1 MRWGL
6 SLLVLGIFTAVM
18 GIGCGDG
25 EKEATTVRPTATIE
39 PSPTSATTQQSTP
52 SPTTTATQERGMK
65 PVITPE
71 VLPARLQDD
80 HLLSL
85 AISNCQSSM
94 RKKCGPLCNQ
104 IPWSEENKSE
114 LLQAEDNLCT
124 RTYAGIREGVS
135 DEALTALANEFCS
148 QAEALYAYVG
158 THFDL
163 SACTQDT
170 GELLLGLKAM
180 GFPDNEPTPTPVPAG
195 GRSRSDA
202 IPLGQTAVVPPGW
215 EVTVLGVDEDAWPE
229 VQAENQFND
238 PPEEDYRM
246 VMGTLRVTNVQTTD
260 ESTRISGGDF
270 EFVGS
275 RNQVYNTPDRWCGV
289 TPNGLEAELFPQGTA
304 EGTVCSQV
312 GTDET
317 GLILIASPSWD
328 EEDQRYFAL
337 Q

>member
-1 MRWGL
+1 
-6 SLLVLGIFTAVM
+6 
-18 GIGCGDG
+18 
-25 EKEATTVRPTATIE
+25 
-39 PSPTSATTQQSTP
+39 
-52 SPTTTATQERGMK
+52 
-65 PVITPE
+65 
-71 VLPARLQDD
+71 
-80 HLLSL
+80 
-85 AISNCQSSM
+85 
-94 RKKCGPLCNQ
+94 
-104 IPWSEENKSE
+104 
-114 LLQAEDNLCT
+114 
-124 RTYAGIREGVS
+124 
-135 DEALTALANEFCS
+135 
-148 QAEALYAYVG
+148 
-158 THFDL
+158 
-163 SACTQDT
+163 
-170 GELLLGLKAM
+170 
-180 GFPDNEPTPTPVPAG
+180 
-195 GRSRSDA
+195 
-202 IPLGQTAVVPPGW
+202 VVPPGW